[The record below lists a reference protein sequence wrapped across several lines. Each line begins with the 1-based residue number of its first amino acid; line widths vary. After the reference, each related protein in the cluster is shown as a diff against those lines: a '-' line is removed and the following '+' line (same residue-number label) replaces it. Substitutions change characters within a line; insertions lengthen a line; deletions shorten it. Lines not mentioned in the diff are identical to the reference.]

1 MTRNIQFG
9 NHSEHIPFFAF
20 ATDPLEQ
27 EAVVFECPLNTY
39 NACEIILFPL
49 LTPASP
55 NSGTD
60 Q

>member
-1 MTRNIQFG
+1 MCIRDSFN
-9 NHSEHIPFFAF
+9 FFAF

-49 LTPASP
+49 LTPAPP